1 MDNCLVDFS
10 VIGDKRGSL
19 VSLEALKNI
28 PFEIKRVYYIY
39 NTSSDLPRGFH
50 AHKELQ
56 QVLICTSGSCRVIL
70 DDGKKKSEYLLN
82 KSSQGLVVDKMI
94 WREMHDFSDDCV
106 LMVLASDYYN
116 EEDYIRN
123 YDEFLKRSNI
133 YYMD

>member
-39 NTSSDLPRGFH
+39 NASSDLPRGFH

-70 DDGKKKSEYLLN
+70 DDGQKKDEYLLN
-82 KSSQGLVVDKMI
+82 KSSQGLVVDKMK

-116 EEDYIRN
+116 EEDYIRD
-123 YDEFLKRSNI
+123 YGEFLKRNF
-133 YYMD
+133 